1 MQDFLQLSKQSP
13 TTPPAHATKAAAV
26 AAVEKKV
33 ELRVVLPD
41 RSTVTVTIQE
51 FWRTPEVY
59 EVSPV
64 MCIGRGHFIRGG
76 GGGGGG
82 E

>member
-1 MQDFLQLSKQSP
+1 MQDFLQLGKQNSAP
-13 TTPPAHATKAAAV
+13 SPAHATKATV
-26 AAVEKKV
+26 ASVTEKQV

-59 EVSPV
+59 QVSWHSSLLAMAWSIELDPPP
-64 MCIGRGHFIRGG
+64 HKA
-76 GGGGGG
+76 
-82 E
+82 